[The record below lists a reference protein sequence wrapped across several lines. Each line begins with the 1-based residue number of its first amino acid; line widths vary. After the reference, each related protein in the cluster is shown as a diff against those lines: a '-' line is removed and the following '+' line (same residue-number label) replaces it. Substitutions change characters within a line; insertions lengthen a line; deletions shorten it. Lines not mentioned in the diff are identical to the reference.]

1 MKRTLSLLP
10 LLLAL
15 GACQQQPSAQAP
27 AAETAVS
34 QAAPSEAVAAA
45 SPAAAPAALEQ
56 ALAEYKKYVQEQT
69 DALVRDTEAFVA
81 AVKAGDLD
89 KAKALY
95 APARAHYERIEPVA
109 SLFEELDEAIDV
121 REDDFKLKTKDPAFG
136 GFHRIEYALWVEK
149 DTKSVA
155 ATADKL
161 LNDVKSLQA
170 EIAKLDFPAEKVV
183 GGAAEL
189 IEEVAAD
196 KITGEENRYSH
207 TDLSDFQANVDGSKK
222 IVELFGAQIAAADAE
237 MPPRLQQR
245 FAELEGI
252 LAKYRAADGSF
263 ATYDKLSD
271 ADRNALKTP
280 LNALAEDL
288 AKLRG
293 LLGLGG

>member
-45 SPAAAPAALEQ
+45 SSAAAPAALEQ

-69 DALVRDTEAFVA
+69 DVLVRDTEAFVT

-170 EIAKLDFPAEKVV
+170 EIANLDFPAEKVV

-245 FAELEGI
+245 FAELDSI
-252 LAKYRAADGSF
+252 LAKYRAQDGSF

>member
-34 QAAPSEAVAAA
+34 QAAPSEAV
-45 SPAAAPAALEQ
+45 AAAPAALEQ

-149 DTKSVA
+149 DTKSVV

-237 MPPRLQQR
+237 VPPRLQQR
-245 FAELEGI
+245 FAELDGI
-252 LAKYRAADGSF
+252 LAKYHAQDGSF